1 MVRGVSNKNSSP
13 EQRKAFGAAVS
24 GALTDAGLRVSALFP
39 VAGSKEPESA
49 RRAANDWLSG
59 SREPSRPQVIAIE
72 ELVGVEPGGLS
83 RHLGW
88 LPVGAPAIADTELA
102 ILADPGLKPI
112 EAKAVIAVL
121 RSFKVQ

>member
-1 MVRGVSNKNSSP
+1 MSGKNSTT
-13 EQRKAFGAAVS
+13 EQRIAFGAAVS
-24 GALTDAGLRVSALFP
+24 GALTDADLRVSALFP
-39 VAGSKEPESA
+39 IAGSDKTESA
-49 RRAANDWLSG
+49 RRAANSWLSG
-59 SREPSRPQVIAIE
+59 QREPSRPQVLAIE
-72 ELVGVEPGGLS
+72 ELVGVQPGELS

>member
-1 MVRGVSNKNSSP
+1 MSNKNSTL
-13 EQRKAFGAAVS
+13 EQRKAFGAAIS
-24 GALTDAGLRVSALFP
+24 GALTDADLRISALFP
-39 VAGSKEPESA
+39 IAGSDKAESA

-59 SREPSRPQVIAIE
+59 KREPSRPQVLAIE
-72 ELVGVEPGGLS
+72 ELVGVEPGALS

-88 LPVGAPAIADTELA
+88 LPLGAPAIADTELA

>member
-1 MVRGVSNKNSSP
+1 MSGKNSTT

-24 GALTDAGLRVSALFP
+24 DALTNAGLRISALFP
-39 VAGSKEPESA
+39 IAGSDKPESA
-49 RRAANDWLSG
+49 RRAVNDWLSG
-59 SREPSRPQVIAIE
+59 KREPSRPQTVAIE
-72 ELVGVEPGGLS
+72 ELVGVQPGELS

-88 LPVGAPAIADTELA
+88 LPIGAPPIADAELA

-121 RSFKVQ
+121 RSFKG

>member
-1 MVRGVSNKNSSP
+1 MSGKNSTT

-24 GALTDAGLRVSALFP
+24 GALTDAGLRISALFP
-39 VAGSKEPESA
+39 IAGSENPESA
-49 RRAANDWLSG
+49 RRAANSWLAG
-59 SREPSRPQVIAIE
+59 KREPSRPQVMAIE
-72 ELVGVEPGGLS
+72 ELVGVEAGELS

-88 LPVGAPAIADTELA
+88 LPIGAPPIVDAELA

-121 RSFKVQ
+121 RSFKIQ